1 LVQAGDGVR
10 SDGIATNP
18 ANYRRLAAGA
28 PARGANTKAAM
39 VLRCD
44 YHHCFLGLNS
54 TRPITSPKRRSTAA
68 SRKSAVSVCFSKSR
82 KSCRSGWGGS
92 GEELRSGCMDASWS
106 CYRANSTDIPDS
118 TAYRSA
124 WADAWGAE
132 TGSGKVVSIS
142 SSAVTTAAAITR
154 EPRIDPITD
163 RLQVRPCP
171 MRPSLGL
178 SSAVAK
184 LCQGLTA
191 GCEQVHRVRQIQ

>member
-1 LVQAGDGVR
+1 MAQNA
-10 SDGIATNP
+10 
-18 ANYRRLAAGA
+18 
-28 PARGANTKAAM
+28 KAAV

-44 YHHCFLGLNS
+44 YHHCFLGLNN

-154 EPRIDPITD
+154 GTEDRPDYGPLADVAVSHEPLPWSVIRRSQAMPGPD
-163 RLQVRPCP
+163 
-171 MRPSLGL
+171 S
-178 SSAVAK
+178 
-184 LCQGLTA
+184 
-191 GCEQVHRVRQIQ
+191 RV